1 MISALIYIDDLFVK
15 PLKTPV
21 GGKVFESDRLQGHSL
36 ITIPNS
42 CSCVCIKENLFIW
55 LKAYS
60 GRMFVLKKKKL
71 ALLNQMYKDF
81 YLKSP
86 TNSTS
91 WLKATSN

>member
-1 MISALIYIDDLFVK
+1 MIAALIYIDDLFVK

-36 ITIPNS
+36 MTIPNS

-60 GRMFVLKKKKL
+60 GRMLVLKKKTCAIKP
-71 ALLNQMYKDF
+71 NVQRF
-81 YLKSP
+81 LKSP